1 MNKFLTVFI
10 SLLFFNNFLFAK
22 NITYSPV
29 SGDYYAIAISKNV
42 CYGPKPSSISTYDY
56 EASKDLVIY
65 DYSKDGYVDVHG
77 ISNESDNSNY
87 TVRLYAVDCSNLN
100 LDNFN
105 YYYADN
111 DTERIFYWGTTNPLP
126 PSCEDPLSLPENIIY
141 TKTKNVSEKECNDM
155 LNTYD
160 SFINNDPDLGYG
172 LIYSVK
178 YYNSSDS
185 SCPSMCLYS
194 VKEDCYSSAAVAS
207 GLGIDCESHGY
218 HFSDFTAN
226 VVDKCVVMSS
236 VSYKCLK
243 DCISCSDL
251 KSSLSCDNGRSVVDF
266 QCSETSSGCS
276 YDYNYA
282 CSYDNIYDTP
292 NPIDDNGSLNLDY
305 VIDLNS
311 SSHIDRNHDIISSFE
326 PDSTDFTNSKT
337 HEDYQVASHVDQN
350 SSDLLNA
357 TNENGSTLKDI
368 NHNLNNMNSAIVDM
382 SVSSQR
388 LNSKEESL
396 VDRVL
401 DFSVS
406 DAKESIK
413 EALKPTL
420 GFESYKGFSEGVFS
434 YSTVNSMPYFSYSI
448 DILGKEYVYF
458 SSDMVDKY
466 FSDYIPY
473 LRIILIL
480 FAIIAAG
487 LSIFGGM

>member
-10 SLLFFNNFLFAK
+10 SLLFFNNLYAF
-22 NITYSPV
+22 NTTYSTSDNV
-29 SGDYYAIAISKNV
+29 VVVLEDGTCYSNGHVIDYYYNQLETPLNIGINT
-42 CYGPKPSSISTYDY
+42 ST
-56 EASKDLVIY
+56 SLL
-65 DYSKDGYVDVHG
+65 DVYPFC
-77 ISNESDNSNY
+77 NESLEKCYVVKELSS
-87 TVRLYAVDCSNLN
+87 VDCSTLLN
-100 LDNFN
+100 LDSLNHSYLSSTHSN
-105 YYYADN
+105 V
-111 DTERIFYWGTTNPLP
+111 YWGSSNPFQS
-126 PSCEDPLSLPENIIY
+126 SCEDPLSLPENIIY